1 LKAIRDGLEDL
12 EYMYM
17 LEALSPAGRK
27 DVLKLV
33 KKVVKAAYSF
43 DHKAKTMQQVR
54 QALGQ
59 AIESLLE

>member
-1 LKAIRDGLEDL
+1 
-12 EYMYM
+12 MYM